1 MHFPTNSTNLTRVMC
16 SQLQV
21 NSTGSHV
28 YKLHYICVPYFELV
42 GQTNLELM
50 LWCQSQRSP
59 MFRWQ
64 LKLQTKVCFVQINL
78 YFVVVAVVAVAV
90 VQTKMY
96 QLRLEQIPFRQRK
109 LPESFFHEPK
119 SSRPG
124 HMKQGSND
132 STGFPGQMNPGMGA
146 HMRAHSSPATLQQ
159 SLSAVPQPPSH
170 ARQRSCDALLDP
182 IESEPLPP
190 GWEMAKTQDGQR
202 YYLK

>member
-1 MHFPTNSTNLTRVMC
+1 MHFPTNLTRVMC

-28 YKLHYICVPYFELV
+28 YKLHYICVPYFELA

-96 QLRLEQIPFRQRK
+96 QLRLE
-109 LPESFFHEPK
+109 
-119 SSRPG
+119 
-124 HMKQGSND
+124 
-132 STGFPGQMNPGMGA
+132 
-146 HMRAHSSPATLQQ
+146 
-159 SLSAVPQPPSH
+159 
-170 ARQRSCDALLDP
+170 LD
-182 IESEPLPP
+182 
-190 GWEMAKTQDGQR
+190 
-202 YYLK
+202 